1 MLSSGG
7 RCGVWLLSGPVV
19 AASLQLLCIIPVLPA
34 PCPHHPHSLM
44 CHIKT
49 RLSSIV
55 SSFQPNQAVG
65 CGLVGDLTFKI
76 GRNNFLES
84 SSNVSLETEEQRMS
98 LLLYKMS
105 ELSDAR
111 PQTSLLAW
119 AWTWRYWRC
128 ASTDSIF
135 IARAASHHHFW
146 MLRSGSDSNF
156 V

>member
-1 MLSSGG
+1 MELRRPLRCLAPVWTSGG
-7 RCGVWLLSGPVV
+7 RLT
-19 AASLQLLCIIPVLPA
+19 AATLYYCIIPVLPA
-34 PCPHHPHSLM
+34 TCTLPLHPHSQM

-84 SSNVSLETEEQRMS
+84 PSNVSLETEQRMS
-98 LLLYKMS
+98 LLLYMMS
-105 ELSDAR
+105 ALSDAR

-119 AWTWRYWRC
+119 A
-128 ASTDSIF
+128 
-135 IARAASHHHFW
+135 
-146 MLRSGSDSNF
+146 
-156 V
+156 

>member
-34 PCPHHPHSLM
+34 PCPHHPHSQM

-119 AWTWRYWRC
+119 A
-128 ASTDSIF
+128 
-135 IARAASHHHFW
+135 
-146 MLRSGSDSNF
+146 
-156 V
+156 